1 MMNKML
7 SILLVSMLAIT
18 LSVCSENKTLTVTK
32 THLQKIVKKGEL
44 VLGTSGNLPPMT
56 NAINDGKDV
65 VGFDIDL
72 ATAMAKSMNVKL
84 VIKVI
89 PFDILIP
96 ALETGQIDMI
106 ISHMT
111 ITPERNTRVAF
122 AGPYLTSG
130 KCLVTKQ
137 MSLAA
142 ATKEDLESDTNKIV
156 VLRGSTDEAFIKKNM
171 PNTEAVRVDYQ
182 EDALKLLRNSEV
194 SAMLSEFLIC
204 KEIVRNNPKDKFI
217 SSFSSLSYEPIGI
230 AVGPQDT
237 HLLNWVQNFLVRAK
251 EDKLFEALKKKWFK

>member
-1 MMNKML
+1 MMNKIL
-7 SILLVSMLAIT
+7 TILLLSMLAIT
-18 LSVCSENKTLTVTK
+18 LSVCKESDAEKVMK
-32 THLQKIVKKGEL
+32 THLKKILVKGEL

-65 VGFDIDL
+65 IGFDIDL

-96 ALETGQIDMI
+96 ALETGQIDII

-111 ITPERNTRVAF
+111 ITPERNAKVAF

-130 KCLVTKQ
+130 KCLVTKEP
-137 MSLAA
+137 SLAT
-142 ATKEDLESDTNKIV
+142 ATKEDLESDRNRIV
-156 VLRGSTDEAFIKKNM
+156 VLRGSTDEAFIKENM

-182 EDALKLLRNSEV
+182 EEALELLRNSEV

-217 SSFSSLSYEPIGI
+217 STFSSLTYEPIGI

-251 EDKLFEALKKKWFK
+251 EDKLFETLKKKWFK